1 MKYYMG
7 NTSVKIHNI
16 HFDVLTTI
24 LDAILHIEIILLLT
38 KTCLINVCLSQN
50 ASILSV
56 HISCKQVKL
65 CVFLL
70 RFIMVAIFN
79 AILQFLKATSVV
91 KTFL

>member
-7 NTSVKIHNI
+7 NASVKIHNI

-24 LDAILHIEIILLLT
+24 LDAILHIEIILLVK

-56 HISCKQVKL
+56 HISCEQVKL
-65 CVFLL
+65 CFSASFYHGRHLGCHL
-70 RFIMVAIFN
+70 TI
-79 AILQFLKATSVV
+79 S
-91 KTFL
+91 